1 MFIGYRLKI
10 LRKQHHL
17 SQIELGR
24 LLGVSKV
31 SVSNYEKGTRIPSMR
46 TLLMILRVF
55 NISADY
61 ILGRELNVVCE
72 DEGNFSVLLSS
83 NDINIINELR
93 HQKILYNKISEDPK
107 RFFDMTLKNNI

>member
-1 MFIGYRLKI
+1 MFIGYRLKL
-10 LRKQHHL
+10 LRKQHNL
-17 SQIELGR
+17 SQNELGR

-31 SVSNYEKGTRIPSMR
+31 SVSNYENGLRIPSMG

-72 DEGNFSVLLSS
+72 DSDNFSILLSS

-93 HQKILYNKISEDPK
+93 NTKELYNRISADPK
-107 RFFDMTLKNNI
+107 RFFDMALKFNI

>member
-72 DEGNFSVLLSS
+72 NEGNFSVLLSS

-107 RFFDMTLKNNI
+107 RFFDMTLKNNT